1 MRKICPE
8 CRGTGYVT
16 AEEELAWRFLK
27 EAAQDFDVTVNEIKG
42 PWRGVKVVEA
52 RRYVAREL
60 RSRGQTLEA
69 IGMVLNRSHTTIL
82 NLLNGTRAR

>member
-27 EAAQDFDVTVNEIKG
+27 EAAQDFDVTVAEIKG
-42 PWRGVKVVEA
+42 PWRATKVVEA

-69 IGMVLNRSHTTIL
+69 IGKALGSRNHTTII
-82 NLLNGTRAR
+82 NLLNGKAR